1 MKSRATLILVAL
13 VVIVGLIVV
22 WDHYKGTSTE
32 EAAEKG
38 KHILSFKSDDVT
50 RLELA
55 HTNQTIVLEKSGDK
69 WDIKKPLS
77 VPADGGAVNSILS
90 DLEFADRDRTLSEK
104 ELKDVNPADFGLDH
118 PRIRVTL
125 QGKKGPMTLLV
136 GRETPTKDAVYVQL
150 QGQKQIDI
158 TPKSLLDRLNTSLDT
173 LRSHVAVEFTPSAA
187 TRLELKSVDRVIELA
202 KTAAKTNAEPR
213 WAIIRPLAARADQGR
228 VSELL
233 TDLSDLRIQDFLSED
248 PKDVHTYQLEDP
260 EREVT
265 AWTGDVGNTL
275 LIGHALTNDPT
286 KVYAKLKSADS
297 IFTVSTEQAK
307 KFAIQINDLRDPHV
321 LAFSQPDVFGI
332 DLLQGTNTVSIERGD
347 KGWKVAGATP
357 MPAEESIVEQ
367 TLKGLSD
374 LTVKRFAADVAIDLD
389 KFGLAAPM
397 AAVTLRG
404 EGTNAIAQLL
414 IGGLDDSHTLRYVK
428 RADEPF
434 IYGVE
439 SNALE
444 WLPANALAVRARRLA
459 EIQPEQIKKLTI
471 QKGSSRAIL
480 ERDAQNKW
488 RLVEP
493 AQGVLD
499 SDSLQR
505 LLETV
510 AQLSAEKFLS
520 EGRDNLAEYGLDTPE
535 FTLAAQTG
543 DKTYTIALGK
553 PLDGGLQSAL
563 WSDPPLVFTVAMA
576 ELGPVTKQIV
586 TTIPAAAASTPTN
599 TPHAAEVATPSVAA
613 VSPTNAVPAATNV
626 APVTTPLR

>member
-1 MKSRATLILVAL
+1 M
-13 VVIVGLIVV
+13 VIVGLIVV

-55 HTNQTIVLEKSGDK
+55 HTNQTIVLERSGDK
-69 WDIKKPLS
+69 WDIKQPLS
-77 VPADGGAVNSILS
+77 VRADGGAVNSILS
-90 DLEFADRDRTLSEK
+90 DLEFAERDRTLSEK
-104 ELKDVNPADFGLDH
+104 ELKDVNLADFGLDH
-118 PRIRVTL
+118 PRISVTL
-125 QGKKGPMTLLV
+125 QRKKGPMTLLV

-158 TPKSLLDRLNTSLDT
+158 TPKSLLDRLNTSLDN

-187 TRLELKSVDRVIELA
+187 TRLELKSVELA
-202 KTAAKTNAEPR
+202 KTAAKTNPESFR
-213 WAIIRPLAARADQGR
+213 GWAIIRPLAARADQGR

-233 TDLSDLRIQDFLSED
+233 TDLSDLRIQDFVSED

-265 AWTGDVGNTL
+265 AWTGDAGKTL

-332 DLLQGTNTVSIERGD
+332 DLLQGTNKVSIERGD
-347 KGWKVAGATP
+347 KGWKVAGPTP
-357 MPAEESIVEQ
+357 WPAEESIVEQ

-389 KFGLAAPM
+389 KFGLTTPM

-444 WLPANALAVRARRLA
+444 WLPANGLAVRARRLA

-471 QKGSSRAIL
+471 QTGSSRTIL

-499 SDSLQR
+499 NDSLQR
-505 LLETV
+505 LVETV
-510 AQLSAEKFLS
+510 AQLRAEKFLR

-543 DKTYTIALGK
+543 DKTYTLALGK
-553 PLDGGLQSAL
+553 PLDGGLQYAL
-563 WSDPPLVFTVAMA
+563 WSDPPLVFAVATA
-576 ELGPVTKQIV
+576 ELGPITKQIV
-586 TTIPAAAASTPTN
+586 TTTPASAASTPTN
-599 TPHAAEVATPSVAA
+599 TLLAAEVATPSVAA

-626 APVTTPLR
+626 APVTTPPR